1 MIKKTLLITGFY
13 FISFYGFTQSNF
25 NFGSVSADELNML
38 SYDKDTTTNA
48 VVLYEYGDAKIELKN
63 EKIELTFEHTV
74 RIKIFNSNGFDK
86 ASIEIPLHK
95 STSSNN
101 KEKLLDVK
109 AVAMNPDQTTRFLS
123 KENVF
128 TENVNEYYDL
138 VKFTVPNIQEGVVID
153 YVYKISSPF
162 YFNFVD
168 WEFQSD
174 IPKVL
179 SRYHTSIPGNY
190 NYNIK
195 LVGPKQLD
203 DRKSDMVKQCL
214 YIRSDMNADCVVETY
229 TMKNIPAFK
238 EEEYMTSKK
247 NFLSAIR
254 YELHTFRDFHGKVD
268 KYTKSWEDV
277 DKEIKFGL
285 DIGQEARREKYFEKF
300 VPAEIATLPKSVE
313 KAKKLYYLLQ
323 KEFFW
328 NGKSNIFKDI
338 NIKKTY
344 ESKSGSIAEI
354 NLILLNFL
362 NASGFD
368 ADFMV
373 LSTRDNGL
381 PTKLYPIIS
390 EFNYLVVKLDIDGET
405 YLLDIAEKN
414 NPFGLLPYKAL
425 NAYGRVMDFKNGSYW
440 HDFVATDESKKNIS
454 MQIEVDETG
463 AASVKVREINNGY
476 FAINKRNEIVGK
488 SMESYLEELENEFDK
503 NGGLI
508 VKDYT
513 VKEKENLEEILTEEY
528 TLDFSD
534 PFIDN
539 NIVNPFLTH
548 RFKKN
553 PFNLEQRTYPVDFGF
568 PFTYNYQ
575 IIFKLH
581 SNYSFESIPEN
592 KNILLQDNSGL
603 LMYQVKK
610 NNNQLLINLRFV
622 MNRSLFNVEDY
633 NALKKI
639 FSELVFLQNNQPVLI
654 KKVN

>member
-1 MIKKTLLITGFY
+1 MIKKILLLKLLIF
-13 FISFYGFTQSNF
+13 FSFYGFTQSNF
-25 NFGSVSADELNML
+25 NFGSISADELNMPF
-38 SYDKDTTTNA
+38 YDKDTTANA
-48 VVLYEYGDAKIELKN
+48 VVLYEYGEAKIGLKN
-63 EKIELTFEHTV
+63 EKIELTFERTV

-86 ASIEIPLHK
+86 ANIEIPLHK
-95 STSSNN
+95 STTSNN

-109 AVAMNPDQTTRFLS
+109 AVAMNTDQTKRFLS

-174 IPKVL
+174 IPKVF
-179 SRYHTSIPGNY
+179 SRYRTSIPGNY

-203 DRKSDMVKQCL
+203 ERKSDMVRQCL

-254 YELHTFRDFHGKVD
+254 YELHTFRDFYGKIER
-268 KYTKSWEDV
+268 YTKSWDDV
-277 DKEIKFGL
+277 DKEIKFSL

-300 VPAEIATLPKSVE
+300 VPSEIAALPKSVK
-313 KAKKLYYLLQ
+313 KAKKVYYLLQ
-323 KEFFW
+323 KELFW

-338 NIKKTY
+338 NIKKAY
-344 ESKSGSIAEI
+344 ESKSGSTSEI

-368 ADFMV
+368 ANFMV

-381 PTKLYPIIS
+381 PAKIYPVIS
-390 EFNYLVVKLDIDGET
+390 EFNYLVVKLDIDGNT
-405 YLLDIAEKN
+405 YLLDITDKN
-414 NPFGLLPYKAL
+414 NPFGLLPYKTL
-425 NAYGRVMDFKNGSYW
+425 NSYGRVMDFKNGSYW
-440 HDFVATDESKKNIS
+440 HEFAATNESKKNIT
-454 MQIEVDETG
+454 MQIDVDEAG
-463 AASVKVREINNGY
+463 SASAKVREINIGY
-476 FAINKRNEIVGK
+476 FAANKRNEIVGK
-488 SMESYLEELENEFDK
+488 SIENYLEELENKFDK
-503 NGGLI
+503 DGSLV

-513 VKEKENLEEILTEEY
+513 VKDKENLDEPLTEEY
-528 TLDFSD
+528 KLSFTDSFKE
-534 PFIDN
+534 DN
-539 NIVNPFLTH
+539 IISPFLTD

-553 PFNLEQRTYPVDFGF
+553 PFNLEQRTYPVDFGY
-568 PFTYNYQ
+568 PFNYNYQ
-575 IIFKLH
+575 IIFNLH
-581 SNYSFESIPEN
+581 NNYFFESIPEN
-592 KNILLQDNSGL
+592 KNITLQDNNGL
-603 LMYQVKK
+603 LLYQVKK
-610 NNNQLLINLRFV
+610 NNNQLLINLRFI
-622 MNRSLFNVEDY
+622 MKRSLFNAEEY
-633 NALKKI
+633 NALKEI
-639 FSELVFLQNNQPVLI
+639 FSELVFLQNKQPILI